1 MDIGQKKN
9 FIINSC
15 FYIIITILIVLSFKY
30 ILPFVVPF
38 LIGFAIVYFLRT
50 PMILINKKLKIPY
63 KVSAVSVLIFFYL
76 TVGLLIALISL
87 WGIQGIQSFISELPA
102 LYTMYAEQIVTNLT
116 EYIENIIL
124 VLGNNQDLVVM
135 VEEGI
140 RELISAISGL
150 ITTISTSIVSW
161 LSNVVISVPGFFIKL
176 VLMMISTFFI
186 ALDYEKIIDF
196 CKKQVGN
203 KASKLITEIKDYL
216 FGTVFVCIKSYAL
229 IMSITFIELS
239 IGLTIIGVENSII
252 IALLTACLDIL
263 PVLGTGGVMI
273 PWSIISLIMGDIG
286 VGIGL
291 IVVYLVV
298 TVIRNIIEPKIVGT
312 QLGLHPLATL
322 ISMFIGVNIAGII
335 GLFGFP
341 IMLSLLLHLNKHGVI
356 KLLKN

>member
-1 MDIGQKKN
+1 
-9 FIINSC
+9 
-15 FYIIITILIVLSFKY
+15 
-30 ILPFVVPF
+30 
-38 LIGFAIVYFLRT
+38 
-50 PMILINKKLKIPY
+50 
-63 KVSAVSVLIFFYL
+63 
-76 TVGLLIALISL
+76 
-87 WGIQGIQSFISELPA
+87 
-102 LYTMYAEQIVTNLT
+102 
-116 EYIENIIL
+116 
-124 VLGNNQDLVVM
+124 
-135 VEEGI
+135 
-140 RELISAISGL
+140 
-150 ITTISTSIVSW
+150 
-161 LSNVVISVPGFFIKL
+161 
-176 VLMMISTFFI
+176 
-186 ALDYEKIIDF
+186 
-196 CKKQVGN
+196 
-203 KASKLITEIKDYL
+203 
-216 FGTVFVCIKSYAL
+216 
-229 IMSITFIELS
+229 MSITFIELS